1 MPELRPEGL
10 RSRPLVGYL
19 KSLGILR
26 VVARQIDREARARW
40 QGGRFELASALHDDD
55 LKRFFLE
62 AYAPA
67 PVVSPW
73 NGGSGFFPNDRKD
86 SLRAIESTS
95 DPRLVAYR
103 DTISAARAV
112 LDRRGIADKPE
123 GDSKAGL
130 VRDLRRSLPDDALEW
145 MDAAIVMTGLE
156 IAYPPLLGSGGNDGR
171 FDFSNNYARAVVA
184 LLSEEGGDRATSAAL
199 LGAALDADAV
209 ALEKKLSLAHFLRD
223 ASPVNSPAGESDS
236 LGNPWDLVLG
246 LEGALVLC
254 AAATRRHGS
263 GIESGL
269 AAPFTVRSTA
279 AGYGSA
285 RAGERGRAELW
296 LPLWNGWASLQEVEA
311 LAREARAQV
320 GRRQART
327 GLDFARSAGELGVA
341 RGITA
346 FERYAI
352 LERAGKS
359 NLAVP
364 AGRLTVEPRPGVR
377 AIRYL
382 DGWLRHVFGYAGSDR
397 SPRGVASAAKALE
410 RALFAFAES
419 SSGQRGAL
427 VLEKLG
433 TLESALALSASRT
446 AGAGI
451 RPLARAP
458 AEEWLE
464 AADDG
469 TPEFAVA
476 AAIASVRDRVGSSP
490 RLRDYLHGTGSDQ
503 RGAAIFDPQARSL
516 VPRRAGAV
524 TRLAAIHARRHL
536 DAQATSARNGT
547 VSLGFSHALWC
558 DPASLHA
565 FALGRLDDER
575 VLRLASGLCLLEFR
589 EASLPPRRRISD
601 VPCPALDLLLL
612 AWQGLPHTQLG
623 PRPGWAARLA
633 AGRPQAVL
641 KDAALRLRLAEL
653 PPLPGATELA
663 QGAPP
668 GPALGAALLVQVGD
682 HARRAMAAR
691 LGVVVPRPAKDA
703 LQPQE
708 TP

>member
-1 MPELRPEGL
+1 MPELRPQGL

-26 VVARQIDREARARW
+26 VVARQADRSARGKW
-40 QGGRFELASALHDDD
+40 EGGHFELKSD
-55 LKRFFLE
+55 LGSGDLEKFFLE
-62 AYAPA
+62 SYAPA

-86 SLRAIESTS
+86 ALRAIESS
-95 DPRLVAYR
+95 SNARLASYR
-103 DTISAARAV
+103 NTITAAQEV
-112 LDRRGIADKPE
+112 LARRGIAEKPAA
-123 GDSKAGL
+123 DSKAGL
-130 VRDLRRSLPDDALEW
+130 VRDLRRSLPDEALEW
-145 MDAAIVMTGLE
+145 MDAAIVLTGLE
-156 IAYPPLLGSGGNDGR
+156 VGYPPLLGSGGNDGR
-171 FDFSNNYARAVVA
+171 FDFSNNYARAVAA

-199 LGAALDADAV
+199 LGAALETDGV
-209 ALEKKLSLAHFLRD
+209 ALEKGLSLAHFLRD

-254 AAATRRHGS
+254 AAATRRHGW
-263 GIESGL
+263 GIPAGL

-296 LPLWNGWASLQEVEA
+296 LPLWNGWASLAEVEA

-320 GRRQART
+320 GRRQARS

-346 FERYAI
+346 FERYAV

-364 AGRLTVEPRPGVR
+364 AGRLAVEPRPGVR
-377 AIRYL
+377 AIRDL
-382 DGWLRHVFGYAGSDR
+382 DGWLRRALGYAQSVR

-410 RALFAFAES
+410 RALFAFTERS
-419 SSGQRGAL
+419 SPQRGAL
-427 VLEKLG
+427 VLERLG
-433 TLESALALSASRT
+433 ALESALSGSASRT
-446 AGAGI
+446 AGEGL
-451 RPLARAP
+451 RPLARARAGP
-458 AEEWLE
+458 WLD

-476 AAIASVRDRVGSSP
+476 AAIASLHDRVVSSP

-503 RGAAIFDPQARSL
+503 RGAVIFDPAARPL
-516 VPRRAGAV
+516 VPRRAAAV
-524 TRLAAIHARRHL
+524 TRFAAIHARRHL
-536 DAQATSARNGT
+536 DAQVAGARDGT
-547 VSLGFSHALWC
+547 VSLGFSHGLWC
-558 DPASLHA
+558 DPASLRA
-565 FALGRLDDER
+565 FALGRLDEKR
-575 VLRLASGLCLLEFR
+575 VLRLASGLCLLEFH
-589 EASLPPRRRISD
+589 EARLPRRRRISD
-601 VPCPALDLLLL
+601 VPCPALDLLVL
-612 AWQGLPHTQLG
+612 ACQGLPNAKLE
-623 PRPGWAARLA
+623 PRPGWVARLA
-633 AGRPQAVL
+633 AGRTQAVL
-641 KDAALRLRLAEL
+641 EDAALRLRLAQL

-663 QGAPP
+663 QGAPS
-668 GPALGAALLVQVGD
+668 GPSLAAALLVQVS
-682 HARRAMAAR
+682 HAARRGMAAR
-691 LGVVVPRPAKDA
+691 LGVLPRSAEDA